1 MKARIAAFAL
11 SALLAGCTL
20 PSQSFPEVRYY
31 VLAPLA
37 PAVPAPSATAPG
49 APDIGVMPVMLP
61 GYLARPQIVLRDK
74 DGVNI
79 DIHEFDRWGEALSM
93 GISRVMCD
101 NFSARGVSA
110 VALRTGTKVDKKL
123 MLDVRRFDGPLG
135 GDVVLDVMWTLQK
148 DGDVLLSGH
157 VLKSRPAGDSLKT
170 MVDAQSLLLK
180 ELADELA
187 PKLR

>member
-1 MKARIAAFAL
+1 MKALFSALAL

-31 VLAPLA
+31 VLTPLA
-37 PAVPAPSATAPG
+37 PSAPAPSVTAPG
-49 APDIGVMPVMLP
+49 APDIGVIPVMLP
-61 GYLARPQIVLRDK
+61 GYLTRPQIVLREK
-74 DGVNI
+74 DGVNL

-110 VALRTGTKVDKKL
+110 VSLRTGTKVDKKL

-135 GDVVLDVMWTLQK
+135 GDVVLDVVWTLQK
-148 DGDVLLSGH
+148 DGEVLMSGH
-157 VLKSRPAGDSLKT
+157 VLKSRAAGDSLKT
-170 MVDAQSLLLK
+170 MVDAQSLLLRDF
-180 ELADELA
+180 ADELA